1 MYFISNIFLRIRGG
15 SKSSCTNAIYFALVQ
30 ELIDRPSYINEQL
43 LEHDAYISCLQL
55 KKVNVAHDAMH
66 NNYLYNHTAY
76 YHVLQQVIAFLV
88 ILCFFSFH
96 FFFSFAFLVWKFDV
110 LFVSCLLFFP
120 YGNSKQTRSL
130 LLLDLYYS
138 AWRAMCNSYHMFY
151 PRPENLFLVM
161 WPQK

>member
-1 MYFISNIFLRIRGG
+1 MYFISNIFLRIRDG
-15 SKSSCTNAIYFALVQ
+15 SKSSCTNAIFFALVQ

-88 ILCFFSFH
+88 ILDFNYIENAFSKASVCAVW
-96 FFFSFAFLVWKFDV
+96 SFMVRQLGNPGKTIN
-110 LFVSCLLFFP
+110 LRRTNNTPINIFP
-120 YGNSKQTRSL
+120 
-130 LLLDLYYS
+130 
-138 AWRAMCNSYHMFY
+138 
-151 PRPENLFLVM
+151 
-161 WPQK
+161 

>member
-15 SKSSCTNAIYFALVQ
+15 SKSSCTNAIFFALVQ

-88 ILCFFSFH
+88 MFNSIFSENIITWHRKFIYRHVRPWRSTAVAMTWRQSNITSTNHDVYLFATSLDYVFH
-96 FFFSFAFLVWKFDV
+96 AGK
-110 LFVSCLLFFP
+110 CL
-120 YGNSKQTRSL
+120 YRQMKTVAR
-130 LLLDLYYS
+130 
-138 AWRAMCNSYHMFY
+138 
-151 PRPENLFLVM
+151 
-161 WPQK
+161 

>member
-1 MYFISNIFLRIRGG
+1 MLYF
-15 SKSSCTNAIYFALVQ
+15 FALVQ

-88 ILCFFSFH
+88 TLHISEPRHDKTCIQFMHKQRYRVDQHLCFRYKDSTIPLPPKTEFSRLWP
-96 FFFSFAFLVWKFDV
+96 SSVAVQPGLCRTWSKITKTGFLA
-110 LFVSCLLFFP
+110 
-120 YGNSKQTRSL
+120 TRL
-130 LLLDLYYS
+130 I
-138 AWRAMCNSYHMFY
+138 H
-151 PRPENLFLVM
+151 
-161 WPQK
+161 

>member
-1 MYFISNIFLRIRGG
+1 MYFISNKFLRIRGG
-15 SKSSCTNAIYFALVQ
+15 SKSSCTNAICFALVQ

-88 ILCFFSFH
+88 S
-96 FFFSFAFLVWKFDV
+96 FFF
-110 LFVSCLLFFP
+110 FF
-120 YGNSKQTRSL
+120 GTITI
-130 LLLDLYYS
+130 YS
-138 AWRAMCNSYHMFY
+138 RLSPVAGDSQ
-151 PRPENLFLVM
+151 L
-161 WPQK
+161 

>member
-15 SKSSCTNAIYFALVQ
+15 SKSSCTNAIFFALVQ

-55 KKVNVAHDAMH
+55 KKMNVAHDAMH

-88 ILCFFSFH
+88 MIAIHWLYSDLEYII
-96 FFFSFAFLVWKFDV
+96 STS
-110 LFVSCLLFFP
+110 VSI
-120 YGNSKQTRSL
+120 GHEIIWNV
-130 LLLDLYYS
+130 
-138 AWRAMCNSYHMFY
+138 N
-151 PRPENLFLVM
+151 
-161 WPQK
+161 

>member
-1 MYFISNIFLRIRGG
+1 MYFISNIFLRIRGV
-15 SKSSCTNAIYFALVQ
+15 SKSSCTNAIFFALVQ

-88 ILCFFSFH
+88 YSEIG
-96 FFFSFAFLVWKFDV
+96 VYTV
-110 LFVSCLLFFP
+110 YIIFVF
-120 YGNSKQTRSL
+120 L
-130 LLLDLYYS
+130 LLNIADRGYS
-138 AWRAMCNSYHMFY
+138 LAKIRKTSQFFMHGHVC
-151 PRPENLFLVM
+151 VM
-161 WPQK
+161 IYV

>member
-1 MYFISNIFLRIRGG
+1 MVGQKVRALMLYF
-15 SKSSCTNAIYFALVQ
+15 FALVQ

-88 ILCFFSFH
+88 MIIDIYMIRRGQLVGICTCGHMTGLVVVVVLGFYFSPTAKVIRRRDLGLKSH
-96 FFFSFAFLVWKFDV
+96 PKDWRSPG
-110 LFVSCLLFFP
+110 S
-120 YGNSKQTRSL
+120 NS
-130 LLLDLYYS
+130 
-138 AWRAMCNSYHMFY
+138 
-151 PRPENLFLVM
+151 
-161 WPQK
+161 

>member
-15 SKSSCTNAIYFALVQ
+15 SKSLCTNAIFFALVQ

-88 ILCFFSFH
+88 KVFTIYGHGGHLSHVTRMTLTNFHFLVSESFH
-96 FFFSFAFLVWKFDV
+96 TKFSSELHSSF
-110 LFVSCLLFFP
+110 
-120 YGNSKQTRSL
+120 
-130 LLLDLYYS
+130 
-138 AWRAMCNSYHMFY
+138 
-151 PRPENLFLVM
+151 
-161 WPQK
+161 

>member
-1 MYFISNIFLRIRGG
+1 MVGQKVRALMLYF
-15 SKSSCTNAIYFALVQ
+15 FALVQ

-88 ILCFFSFH
+88 HVKKTTVTIKTWMGFIFH
-96 FFFSFAFLVWKFDV
+96 QIRKLTIKLAALESLRNQ
-110 LFVSCLLFFP
+110 CLL
-120 YGNSKQTRSL
+120 L
-130 LLLDLYYS
+130 
-138 AWRAMCNSYHMFY
+138 
-151 PRPENLFLVM
+151 
-161 WPQK
+161 

>member
-1 MYFISNIFLRIRGG
+1 M
-15 SKSSCTNAIYFALVQ
+15 Q

-88 ILCFFSFH
+88 ILFVYNWVISFVCGH
-96 FFFSFAFLVWKFDV
+96 VC
-110 LFVSCLLFFP
+110 VSCDITGKFM
-120 YGNSKQTRSL
+120 G
-130 LLLDLYYS
+130 
-138 AWRAMCNSYHMFY
+138 H
-151 PRPENLFLVM
+151 
-161 WPQK
+161 

>member
-15 SKSSCTNAIYFALVQ
+15 SKSSCTNAIFFALVQ

-55 KKVNVAHDAMH
+55 KKVYVAHDAMH

-88 ILCFFSFH
+88 NFTIVFTKSILQLATSLTNILH
-96 FFFSFAFLVWKFDV
+96 ITV
-110 LFVSCLLFFP
+110 LSVS
-120 YGNSKQTRSL
+120 S
-130 LLLDLYYS
+130 
-138 AWRAMCNSYHMFY
+138 
-151 PRPENLFLVM
+151 
-161 WPQK
+161 